1 MVGYSNTRGKSS
13 VDHQVVSQG
22 TKFPKRLHLGKQ
34 AKPNDCS
41 FNYIAP
47 TSTPSGID
55 RKHRMERSEKK
66 SEHRKRKRKPENDKS
81 LQLLQHADADT
92 IFSLLLAAIHNSDTP
107 SSLSLIKKC
116 LIKLKPTFLSQN
128 PNPNPILSL
137 LTFLLTSK

>member
-1 MVGYSNTRGKSS
+1 MLITKL
-13 VDHQVVSQG
+13 SQG
-22 TKFPKRLHLGKQ
+22 TIFRKRLHLGKQ
-34 AKPNDCS
+34 AKSNDCS

-47 TSTPSGID
+47 TSSGKSHSTASGID
-55 RKHRMERSEKK
+55 RKHRMERREKK

-128 PNPNPILSL
+128 SNPNPNPILSL
-137 LTFLLTSK
+137 LPFLLTSK